1 MFHNTNINSNHCD
14 HIIHATGAYLWAP
27 RPHKNKKAF
36 IAECMLIFYTS
47 ADLFA
52 GKASSADALGFVYLL
67 QLHSLCTR
75 RIKFCRAVVVVG
87 FLESTRSKVFILSFS
102 LSLAPTCVS
111 WPATKQRVY
120 VVAIANKMNKNEP
133 YVYAMNPR
141 KSCTLEK

>member
-1 MFHNTNINSNHCD
+1 MFHNTNINSNNHCD

-67 QLHSLCTR
+67 QLHSLYMADKVLQSRGR
-75 RIKFCRAVVVVG
+75 RWFPWIDKKQSFHS
-87 FLESTRSKVFILSFS
+87 FFS
-102 LSLAPTCVS
+102 LSLGPTCVS

-141 KSCTLEK
+141 KSCTSEE